1 MFIDGLDEFE
11 GREDTVIE
19 MIQAL
24 AGQAHVKVCLSSRPL
39 PIFEEAFNFGP
50 GLRLQ
55 DLTFDTIREY
65 AKKQLSPQIQKR
77 ASLNKKDGDLAEEL
91 FTRIVERA
99 DGVFLWAII
108 AIRDVIYGLRRFAD
122 LNELAQAIEHLPDE
136 LESLY
141 IRMLHRIKSPFKRDA
156 AYFLKVALYQD
167 NDWQNCMDLC
177 RLHFSRS
184 NREGKDAPFS
194 YEKIATNEL
203 VVKCQ
208 NLETGLR
215 SHTVGLLELTRLN
228 PPLLQPLPYIGS
240 HPQFRFYR
248 KREDHDP
255 ILSTKIDFLHR
266 TTRDFLLENDEAK
279 SFLAQN
285 GSSEA
290 HVRLSIAR
298 GTLAQLAHFSQGE
311 AKFADDVWPHPILY
325 PYHGALSQ
333 ISKAERLFGAAQA
346 RLMRSL
352 NYESWARGYL
362 VADRYKAR
370 SGRTEAYMV
379 EDPATLID
387 VVGMAAA
394 VGMTFYVCEQLD
406 LTIQSRC
413 GSFSLPDLNKY
424 SGNRATAATL
434 SWSGGNQIRDIV
446 TGSATRSSS
455 SKYRQG
461 LGECLQWKA
470 DHQPSSPTDSP
481 SKKHLLAESYILSCC
496 TPACLDLVRV
506 LLTAGAN
513 PMVRVEPKPVG
524 RHADIVGP
532 FWTSWLAYLRRLHI
546 ERLEPTGKSVGFLLN
561 YEDKDMHVTMNDV
574 IDVTKGLLARGA
586 DINHQMKSDGRMYL
600 KRRCSLAQELG
611 VSMTASAMFIL
622 EECFNAETEFREF
635 AIEMEPLIERP
646 IRKIEFVR
654 LPEYLYKE
662 PKNCRVYCP
671 RPCAEEC
678 DMLWP
683 LIEKWD
689 DSGSRDDLDALKAA
703 AVEVWRAHNPG
714 VKLRKYHGHW
724 RDYHKSLYDEGVGDE
739 SDDDKGDD
747 GDEESNDDEMY
758 DDEET
763 GDEEDDDEM
772 NYDEEDDEGEDDI
785 DDESTTTYHP

>member
-39 PIFEEAFNFGP
+39 PIFEEAFNSGP

-55 DLTFDTIREY
+55 DLTFDTIRGY
-65 AKKQLSPQIQKR
+65 AKKQLSPHIQKR

-108 AIRDVIYGLRRFAD
+108 AIRDISYGLRGFAD
-122 LNELAQAIEHLPDE
+122 LNELTQAIEHLPDE

-141 IRMLHRIKSPFKRDA
+141 IRMLHSIKSPFKHDA
-156 AYFLKVALYQD
+156 AYFLRVALYQD
-167 NDWQNCMDLC
+167 NNWLNCMDLC

-184 NREGKDAPFS
+184 NRESKDAPFS
-194 YEKIATNEL
+194 YEKIATKEL
-203 VVKCQ
+203 VEKCH

-228 PPLLQPLPYIGS
+228 PPLHQPLPYRGS

-248 KREDHDP
+248 KWEDHDP

-279 SFLAQN
+279 LFLAQN

-311 AKFADDVWPHPILY
+311 AKLADDEWPHPILY

-346 RLMRSL
+346 KLMRSL
-352 NYESWARGYL
+352 DYESWARGYL
-362 VADRYKAR
+362 IANRRGGR
-370 SGRTEAYMV
+370 SGMTEAYMV

-406 LTIQSRC
+406 LTVQSRC

-446 TGSATRSSS
+446 TGSATRSPS
-455 SKYRQG
+455 SKYRQA
-461 LGECLQWKA
+461 LGECLQWEA
-470 DHQPSSPTDSP
+470 DDQPSSPTDSP
-481 SKKHLLAESYILSCC
+481 PKNNLLAESYILSCC
-496 TPACLDLVRV
+496 KPACLDLVRV

-513 PMVRVEPKPVG
+513 PMVQVEPKPVG
-524 RHADIVGP
+524 RHADIVGS

-546 ERLEPTGKSVGFLLN
+546 EHLEPTGKSLGFLLD
-561 YEDKDMHVTMNDV
+561 YKDENMHVTMND
-574 IDVTKGLLARGA
+574 IFNVTKGLLAQGA
-586 DINHQMKSDGRMYL
+586 DINYQMESDTYMYL
-600 KRRCSLAQELG
+600 KQRCSLAQELG
-611 VSMTASAMFIL
+611 VRMSASAMFIL
-622 EECFNAETEFREF
+622 EECFNTEPEFCDF

-646 IRKIEFVR
+646 IIKIDSVE
-654 LPEYLYKE
+654 LPQYLYKE
-662 PKNCRVYCP
+662 PKKYKVYCP
-671 RPCAEEC
+671 CPCAKEC
-678 DMLWP
+678 DILWP

-689 DSGSRDDLDALKAA
+689 DSGSRDDKDALKAA
-703 AVEVWRAHNPG
+703 AVEVWRAYNPG

-724 RDYHKSLYDEGVGDE
+724 RDYYRGYDYEGDGDE
-739 SDDDKGDD
+739 SDDDEGDD

-763 GDEEDDDEM
+763 GDEEEDDEM
-772 NYDEEDDEGEDDI
+772 NYDE
-785 DDESTTTYHP
+785 

>member
-11 GREDTVIE
+11 GREDTVIKH
-19 MIQAL
+19 MTDL
-24 AGQAHVKVCLSSRPL
+24 ADQEHVKVCLSSRPS
-39 PIFEEAFNFGP
+39 PIFEEAFNGRP
-50 GLRLQ
+50 SLRLQ
-55 DLTFDTIREY
+55 DLTFHTIRGY

-108 AIRDVIYGLRRFAD
+108 VIRDVSDGLRGFAD
-122 LNELAQAIEHLPDE
+122 LNELTQAIEHLPSE

-156 AYFLKVALYQD
+156 AYFLEVALYQD
-167 NDWQNCMDLC
+167 NHWLDCMDLC

-184 NREGKDAPFS
+184 NREGKDAPFF
-194 YEKIATNEL
+194 YEEIATNEL
-203 VVKCQ
+203 VEKCRT
-208 NLETGLR
+208 LETGLR
-215 SHTVGLLELTRLN
+215 SYTVGLLELTRLN
-228 PPLLQPLPYIGS
+228 PPLHPPHHYGPICDS
-240 HPQFRFYR
+240 HPQFRFYG

-290 HVRLSIAR
+290 HVRLPIAR

-311 AKFADDVWPHPILY
+311 AKLVDDQWPHPIHY

-352 NYESWARGYL
+352 DYESWARGYL
-362 VADRYKAR
+362 VADDYRAR
-370 SGRTEAYMV
+370 LGLIEAYMV

-394 VGMTFYVCEQLD
+394 VGMNFYVCEQLD

-413 GSFSLPDLNKY
+413 GSFSLPDLKKY
-424 SGNRATAATL
+424 SGNRAMAATL

-446 TGSATRSSS
+446 TGSATRSPS

-470 DHQPSSPTDSP
+470 DDQPSSPTHFP
-481 SKKHLLAESYILSCC
+481 SKKNLLAESYILSCC
-496 TPACLDLVRV
+496 QPDCLDLVRV

-524 RHADIVGP
+524 KDANIVGP
-532 FWTSWLAYLRRLHI
+532 FWTSWLAFLHGHHI
-546 ERLEPTGKSVGFLLN
+546 ENLEPTGKSPGLLLD
-561 YEDKDMHVTMNDV
+561 YESKNM
-574 IDVTKGLLARGA
+574 IFDVTKGLLAQGA
-586 DINHQMKSDGRMYL
+586 DINYQMESGIHVYL
-600 KRRCSLAQELG
+600 KRRWSLAQELG
-611 VSMTASAMFIL
+611 VGIIASAMFIL
-622 EECFNAETEFREF
+622 EECFNAEPEFREF

-646 IRKIEFVR
+646 IRKIDFVQ
-654 LPEYLYKE
+654 LPEYLYKI
-662 PKNCRVYCP
+662 PRNYKHC
-671 RPCAEEC
+671 RPCPCANQCEI
-678 DMLWP
+678 LWP

-689 DSGSRDDLDALKAA
+689 DSGTRDDLDALKAA
-703 AVEVWRAHNPG
+703 AVEVWRAHYPG
-714 VKLRKYHGHW
+714 VKLRKWHGHKS
-724 RDYHKSLYDEGVGDE
+724 DYYKSHDDEGDGDDE
-739 SDDDKGDD
+739 SDSDNESD
-747 GDEESNDDEMY
+747 G
-758 DDEET
+758 
-763 GDEEDDDEM
+763 
-772 NYDEEDDEGEDDI
+772 DDEGDV
-785 DDESTTTYHP
+785 DDEGDGDDEDVDDDKKHNDDKKNDEVEDKKDESPST

>member
-77 ASLNKKDGDLAEEL
+77 ASLNKKDGDLAEKL

-108 AIRDVIYGLRRFAD
+108 AIRDVSDGLRGFAD
-122 LNELAQAIEHLPDE
+122 LIELTQAIEHLPSE

-167 NDWQNCMDLC
+167 NDSLNCMDLC

-184 NREGKDAPFS
+184 NRELKDAPFS

-203 VVKCQ
+203 VKKCH
-208 NLETGLR
+208 NLEIGLR

-228 PPLLQPLPYIGS
+228 PPLHQPLPYRGS
-240 HPQFRFYR
+240 HPQFGFYR

-266 TTRDFLLENDEAK
+266 TTRDFLLENGEAK

-298 GTLAQLAHFSQGE
+298 GTLAQLAHFSQGD
-311 AKFADDVWPHPILY
+311 AKIVDDRWPHPILY
-325 PYHGALSQ
+325 PYRGALSQ

-352 NYESWARGYL
+352 DYESWARGYL
-362 VADRYKAR
+362 VADDYGRR

-394 VGMTFYVCEQLD
+394 VGMTLYVCEQLD

-413 GSFSLPDLNKY
+413 GSFSLPDLNRY

-446 TGSATRSSS
+446 TGSATRSPS
-455 SKYRQG
+455 SKYRQS

-470 DHQPSSPTDSP
+470 DDQPSSPTDSP

-496 TPACLDLVRV
+496 TPACLELVRV

-513 PMVRVEPKPVG
+513 PMVRVEPRLVDRHSELVG
-524 RHADIVGP
+524 T
-532 FWTSWLAYLRRLHI
+532 FWTSWLEYLCRLHR
-546 ERLEPTGKSVGFLLN
+546 EHLEPTGKSPGFLPD
-561 YEDKDMHVTMNDV
+561 YEGNNMHGTVND
-574 IDVTKGLLARGA
+574 IFDVTKGLLAQGA
-586 DINHQMKSDGRMYL
+586 DINYQLERDSSVYL
-600 KRRCSLAQELG
+600 KQRYSRAQELG
-611 VSMTASAMFIL
+611 VRMSASAMFIL
-622 EECFNAETEFREF
+622 EECFNAEPEFREF

-646 IRKIEFVR
+646 IRKIDSVR
-654 LPEYLYKE
+654 LPEYLYKR
-662 PKNCRVYCP
+662 PKNFKVYAPC
-671 RPCAEEC
+671 PCAEEC

-689 DSGSRDDLDALKAA
+689 NSGSRDDLDALKAA
-703 AVEVWRAHNPG
+703 VVEVWRAHNPG
-714 VKLRKYHGHW
+714 VKLRKWHGHKL
-724 RDYHKSLYDEGVGDE
+724 DYYKSHNDEDDGDDE
-739 SDDDKGDD
+739 DVDDDKKH
-747 GDEESNDDEMY
+747 NDDNKN
-758 DDEET
+758 DEV
-763 GDEEDDDEM
+763 EDKKDKSP
-772 NYDEEDDEGEDDI
+772 
-785 DDESTTTYHP
+785 ST

>member
-65 AKKQLSPQIQKR
+65 AKKQLSPRIQMR
-77 ASLNKKDGDLAEEL
+77 ASLNKADGDLAEKL

-108 AIRDVIYGLRRFAD
+108 VIRDVIEGLRGFAD
-122 LNELAQAIEHLPDE
+122 LNELTQAIEHLPPE

-141 IRMLHRIKSPFKRDA
+141 IRMLNRIKSPFKRDA
-156 AYFLKVALYQD
+156 AYFLEVALYQD
-167 NDWQNCMDLC
+167 NQWLNCMDLC

-184 NREGKDAPFS
+184 NRERKDAPFS
-194 YEKIATNEL
+194 YEEIATNEL
-203 VVKCQ
+203 VVKCHI
-208 NLETGLR
+208 LETSLR
-215 SHTVGLLELTRLN
+215 SHTVGLLELTPLS
-228 PPLLQPLPYIGS
+228 PPLLQPLPYRGS
-240 HPQFRFYR
+240 HPQSRFYR

-255 ILSTKIDFLHR
+255 ILSTKVDFLHR

-285 GSSEA
+285 GPSEA

-298 GTLAQLAHFSQGE
+298 GTFAQLAHFSQGE
-311 AKFADDVWPHPILY
+311 AKFADDEWPHPILY
-325 PYHGALSQ
+325 PYHGALKQ
-333 ISKAERLFGAAQA
+333 ISKAERLLGAAQA

-352 NYESWARGYL
+352 DYESWARGYL
-362 VADRYKAR
+362 VAGDHRGR

-379 EDPATLID
+379 DNPASLID

-413 GSFSLPDLNKY
+413 GSFSLPDLNEY

-446 TGSATRSSS
+446 TGSATRSPS

-470 DHQPSSPTDSP
+470 DDQPSSPTDSP

-524 RHADIVGP
+524 RDADIVGP

-546 ERLEPTGKSVGFLLN
+546 EHLEPTGESLGSLLD
-561 YEDKDMHVTMNDV
+561 DKHKNMHVTMND
-574 IDVTKGLLARGA
+574 IFDVTKGLLAQGA
-586 DINHQMKSDGRMYL
+586 DINYQMEREVHVYL
-600 KRRCSLAQELG
+600 KQRCSLAQELG
-611 VSMTASAMFIL
+611 VSMRASAMFLL
-622 EECFNAETEFREF
+622 EEYFNAEPEFREF

-646 IRKIEFVR
+646 TRRIHVVN
-654 LPEYLYKE
+654 LPKNLYKR
-662 PKNCRVYCP
+662 PKNYKVYSP
-671 RPCAEEC
+671 RPCAKEC

-724 RDYHKSLYDEGVGDE
+724 RDYYKSHDDEDDGDDE
-739 SDDDKGDD
+739 EVDDDKKHNDNKKN
-747 GDEESNDDEMY
+747 DEV
-758 DDEET
+758 
-763 GDEEDDDEM
+763 EDKK
-772 NYDEEDDEGEDDI
+772 
-785 DDESTTTYHP
+785 DESSST

>member
-11 GREDTVIE
+11 GREDTVIKH
-19 MIQAL
+19 MTDL
-24 AGQAHVKVCLSSRPL
+24 ADQEHVKVCLSSRPS
-39 PIFEEAFNFGP
+39 PIFEEAFNGRP
-50 GLRLQ
+50 SLRLQ
-55 DLTFDTIREY
+55 DLTFHTIRGY

-108 AIRDVIYGLRRFAD
+108 VIRDVSDGLRGFAD
-122 LNELAQAIEHLPDE
+122 LNELTQAIEHLPSE

-167 NDWQNCMDLC
+167 NNIFNRMDLC

-184 NREGKDAPFS
+184 NRERKDAPFS
-194 YEKIATNEL
+194 YEEIATNEL
-203 VVKCQ
+203 VEKCR

-215 SHTVGLLELTRLN
+215 SHTVGLLELARLN
-228 PPLLQPLPYIGS
+228 PPLHHPLPYRGS

-248 KREDHDP
+248 KWEDHDP
-255 ILSTKIDFLHR
+255 ILSTKIAFLHR
-266 TTRDFLLENDEAK
+266 TTRDFLLENDDAK

-285 GSSEA
+285 GLSEA

-311 AKFADDVWPHPILY
+311 AKFADDEWPHPILY

-352 NYESWARGYL
+352 DYESWARGYL
-362 VADRYKAR
+362 VADRYGGR
-370 SGRTEAYMV
+370 SGRLEAYMV

-406 LTIQSRC
+406 LKVQSRC

-424 SGNRATAATL
+424 SGNRATAVTL

-446 TGSATRSSS
+446 TGSATRSPS

-470 DHQPSSPTDSP
+470 DDQPSSPTDFP

-496 TPACLDLVRV
+496 RPACLDLVRV

-524 RHADIVGP
+524 KHAGIVDS
-532 FWTSWLAYLRRLHI
+532 FWTSWLEYLYRLHI
-546 ERLEPTGKSVGFLLN
+546 EHLKPTGKSPGFLLD
-561 YEDKDMHVTMNDV
+561 YEGKNMHVTVND
-574 IDVTKGLLARGA
+574 IFDVTKGLLAQGA
-586 DINHQMKSDGRMYL
+586 DINYQMEFFRVVYL

-611 VSMTASAMFIL
+611 VSMRASAMFLL
-622 EECFNAETEFREF
+622 EEYFNAEPEFRKF
-635 AIEMEPLIERP
+635 AIEMELLIERP
-646 IRKIEFVR
+646 TRKIHVVQ
-654 LPEYLYKE
+654 LPEYLYRI
-662 PKNCRVYCP
+662 PKNYKVYNPC
-671 RPCAEEC
+671 PCAKEC
-678 DMLWP
+678 DILWP

-703 AVEVWRAHNPG
+703 VVEVWRAHNPG
-714 VKLRKYHGHW
+714 VKLRKWHGHE
-724 RDYHKSLYDEGVGDE
+724 RDYYKIYDDEGDGDDE
-739 SDDDKGDD
+739 SDDD
-747 GDEESNDDEMY
+747 DESDSDDEF
-758 DDEET
+758 D
-763 GDEEDDDEM
+763 G
-772 NYDEEDDEGEDDI
+772 DDEGDG
-785 DDESTTTYHP
+785 DDEDVDDDKKHNDNKKNDEVDDKKDESPST

>member
-24 AGQAHVKVCLSSRPL
+24 AGQAHVKICLSSRPL

-55 DLTFDTIREY
+55 DLTFDTIRGY

-77 ASLNKKDGDLAEEL
+77 ASLNKKDGYLAEEL

-108 AIRDVIYGLRRFAD
+108 AIRDVSDGLRGFAD
-122 LNELAQAIEHLPDE
+122 LNELTQALEHLPSE

-141 IRMLHRIKSPFKRDA
+141 IRMLHSIKSPFKHDA
-156 AYFLKVALYQD
+156 TYFLKVALYQD
-167 NDWQNCMDLC
+167 NDWLSCMDLC

-184 NREGKDAPFS
+184 NRGLKDAPFP
-194 YEKIATNEL
+194 YEEIATNEL
-203 VVKCQ
+203 VEKCHS
-208 NLETGLR
+208 LETSLR
-215 SHTVGLLELTRLN
+215 SHTVGLLELKRLN
-228 PPLLQPLPYIGS
+228 PPLHHPHPYRRI
-240 HPQFRFYR
+240 PRQFRFYR
-248 KREDHDP
+248 EWEDHDP

-311 AKFADDVWPHPILY
+311 AKFADDEWPHPIFY

-333 ISKAERLFGAAQA
+333 ISKAERLIGAAQA

-352 NYESWARGYL
+352 DYESWARGYL
-362 VADRYKAR
+362 VANDCR
-370 SGRTEAYMV
+370 GRFGSTEAYMV
-379 EDPATLID
+379 EDPATSID

-406 LTIQSRC
+406 LTVQSRC
-413 GSFSLPDLNKY
+413 GSFSLPDLKKY
-424 SGNRATAATL
+424 SGNRATAATF

-446 TGSATRSSS
+446 TGSATRSASS
-455 SKYRQG
+455 RYRQG

-470 DHQPSSPTDSP
+470 DDQPSSPTDSH

-496 TPACLDLVRV
+496 TPACLDLVRI
-506 LLTAGAN
+506 LLTTGAN

-524 RHADIVGP
+524 GYADIVGH
-532 FWTSWLAYLRRLHI
+532 FWSSWLAYLCRLHR
-546 ERLEPTGKSVGFLLN
+546 EHLEPTGKSPGFLLD
-561 YEDKDMHVTMNDV
+561 YEGKNMHVTVND
-574 IDVTKGLLARGA
+574 IFDVTKGLLAQGA
-586 DINHQMKSDGRMYL
+586 DINYQMELEMDANLYL

-611 VSMTASAMFIL
+611 VGMIASAMFVL
-622 EECFNAETEFREF
+622 EECFNAEPEFREF

-646 IRKIEFVR
+646 IRKVDFVQ

-662 PKNCRVYCP
+662 PKNYKVYCP
-671 RPCAEEC
+671 RPCAKEC

-714 VKLRKYHGHW
+714 VKLRKYHGHG
-724 RDYHKSLYDEGVGDE
+724 RDYYKSLDDEGDSDE
-739 SDDDKGDD
+739 SDHDEGDI

-763 GDEEDDDEM
+763 GDEEEDDEM

-785 DDESTTTYHP
+785 DD

>member
-11 GREDTVIE
+11 GREDTVIKH
-19 MIQAL
+19 MTDL
-24 AGQAHVKVCLSSRPL
+24 ADQEHVKVCLSSRPS
-39 PIFEEAFNFGP
+39 PIFEEAFNGRP
-50 GLRLQ
+50 SLRLQ
-55 DLTFDTIREY
+55 DLTFHTIRGY

-77 ASLNKKDGDLAEEL
+77 ASLNQKDGDLAEGL
-91 FTRIVERA
+91 FTKIVERA

-108 AIRDVIYGLRRFAD
+108 AIRDVSDGLRGFAD
-122 LNELAQAIEHLPDE
+122 LNELTQAIEHLPSE

-141 IRMLHRIKSPFKRDA
+141 IRMLHRIRSPFKRDA

-167 NDWQNCMDLC
+167 NNRRSCMDLC
-177 RLHFSRS
+177 RLYFSRS
-184 NREGKDAPFS
+184 NREWKDAPFA
-194 YEKIATNEL
+194 YEEIATNEL
-203 VVKCQ
+203 VEKCYI
-208 NLETGLR
+208 LETGLR

-228 PPLLQPLPYIGS
+228 PPLHHPLPYRGS
-240 HPQFRFYR
+240 HSQFWLYG

-298 GTLAQLAHFSQGE
+298 GTLAQVAHFSQGE
-311 AKFADDVWPHPILY
+311 AKVVDERWPHPILF

-352 NYESWARGYL
+352 DYESCARGYF
-362 VADRYKAR
+362 VADDYSVRLG
-370 SGRTEAYMV
+370 STEAYMV

-413 GSFSLPDLNKY
+413 GSFSLPDLNRY

-434 SWSGGNQIRDIV
+434 SWSSGNQIRDIV
-446 TGSATRSSS
+446 TGSATRSP

-461 LGECLQWKA
+461 LGQCLQWKT
-470 DHQPSSPTDSP
+470 DDQSSSPTDPP

-524 RHADIVGP
+524 KHTHIVGH

-546 ERLEPTGKSVGFLLN
+546 EHLEPTGKSPGFLLDYKGKN
-561 YEDKDMHVTMNDV
+561 MHVTVND
-574 IDVTKGLLARGA
+574 IFDVTKGLLARGA
-586 DINHQMKSDGRMYL
+586 DINYQMEKGSYVYL
-600 KRRCSLAQELG
+600 KRRCSRAQELG

-622 EECFNAETEFREF
+622 EECFNTEPEFREF

-646 IRKIEFVR
+646 IREIDFVR
-654 LPEYLYKE
+654 LPEYLYE
-662 PKNCRVYCP
+662 RPKNYKVYAPC
-671 RPCAEEC
+671 PCAKEC

-703 AVEVWRAHNPG
+703 AVEIWRAHNPG
-714 VKLRKYHGHW
+714 VKLRKKHGHKLDYYRS
-724 RDYHKSLYDEGVGDE
+724 RDDE
-739 SDDDKGDD
+739 DD
-747 GDEESNDDEMY
+747 GDDEDVDNDKKHNDNKKNDEV
-758 DDEET
+758 
-763 GDEEDDDEM
+763 EDKK
-772 NYDEEDDEGEDDI
+772 
-785 DDESTTTYHP
+785 DESPST